1 MLSMRTRVVL
11 FALLAA
17 VPAYGQEAQFQQDP
31 VERLTSEILV
41 FLIVVGIVVVL
52 YSLVRYRGRTER
64 PASWALLLLGVGI
77 LPIITGMVGTVLV
90 FERAEHV
97 EFCMSC
103 HLTMQPYVDDLKN
116 AQSSSMAALHYKN
129 RYIASN
135 QCYQCHTTYGMHGT
149 VEAKMAGMI
158 DTFKYYT
165 RTYKLPIKMREPY
178 KNDDCLKCHA
188 ESEKWLKDKDG
199 NDTIHASLKDA
210 IFSGDMRCMDCH
222 GQEHPAHTF
231 ERQQARYE
239 KN

>member
-1 MLSMRTRVVL
+1 MFSLRTRLLMLVF
-11 FALLAA
+11 FAAA
-17 VPAYGQEAQFQQDP
+17 PLYGQEAQFQQDP

-41 FLIVVGIVVVL
+41 VLIVIGIAVVL
-52 YSLVRYRGRTER
+52 YSLIRYRGRTDR
-64 PASWALLLLGVGI
+64 PSSWALLLLGVGV
-77 LPIITGMVGTVLV
+77 LPMVTGMVGTVLV

-116 AQSSSMAALHYKN
+116 KESTSLASIHYKN

-135 QCYQCHTTYGMHGT
+135 QCYQCHTSYGMHGT

-165 RTYKLPIKMREPY
+165 RTYKLPIRMREPY

-188 ESEKWLKDKDG
+188 DSEKWLG
-199 NDTIHASLKDA
+199 IHGDFKEAV
-210 IFSGDMRCMDCH
+210 FSGDMKCMDCH

-231 ERQQARYE
+231 ERQQVRYE
-239 KN
+239 K